1 MSLRKYLRNNN
12 SNFITKELSNHS
24 KVNHA
29 KKVKSL
35 FKCNSDDSK
44 TNYKKQKNICVSLL
58 RKAKRKLYEDPS
70 ITEDITD
77 NKEFWKRVKPLL
89 GNKIKEKPII
99 VPDEDNDLVTD
110 EKSLAVTFNH
120 YFVNVVSNL
129 GANIIDDN
137 SGKSDISQA

>member
-35 FKCNSDDSK
+35 FKCNSVDSK
-44 TNYKKQKNICVSLL
+44 TNYKKQKNICVPLL

-70 ITEDITD
+70 ITDVTD
-77 NKEFWKRVKPLL
+77 NKEFWKIVQPLL

-110 EKSLAVTFNH
+110 EKSFAETFNH

-129 GANIIDDN
+129 GANINDDN
-137 SGKSDISQA
+137 SVKSDISQA